1 MNEKRCLLTA
11 LCIGALLFVSSPV
24 KADDLDER
32 QAELQNRI
40 NQASM
45 SKRISSKD
53 ASQLHN
59 ELSGFDKLKLKTR
72 SDHGGVLSSNDDKEL
87 GSKLGDI
94 NQRFDEKV
102 LPEGTT
108 VTKAPKPAKEKAP
121 KTEKA
126 AKTPKAEKPPK
137 APKEPKEPK
146 AAKEPK
152 EPKEPKHKKSKD
164 KGADVNAATSGGGAS
179 LPTGSP
185 TVPTTPGASTS
196 APPSPPGTPIAPAA
210 VTPGAVSKPGK

>member
-152 EPKEPKHKKSKD
+152 HKKSKD